1 MSGRPAAARLVRRTI
16 REIADARVAARGDHC
31 RVDSD
36 GGRGELLAAPTTYPK
51 QDASC
56 WTDEYLLR
64 HCEEYRVDLL
74 DVHVGYVEEIVLLP
88 DESTP
93 IGFLVRGVSGL
104 TFVSVHQIRDFSPRA
119 QRIVVDPLPL
129 IDRPS
134 TPSRRA

>member
-1 MSGRPAAARLVRRTI
+1 MPGWRR
-16 REIADARVAARGDHC
+16 
-31 RVDSD
+31 
-36 GGRGELLAAPTTYPK
+36 GGIIVVSTPIEEGELFAAPTTYPK

-74 DVHVGYVEEIVLLP
+74 DVHLGYVEEIVLLP

-93 IGFLVRGVSGL
+93 IGFLVRGGSGL
-104 TFVSVHQIRDFSPRA
+104 TFVSVHQIRDFSPRV

-134 TPSRRA
+134 TPSRRVSG

>member
-1 MSGRPAAARLVRRTI
+1 LSRRLGWR
-16 REIADARVAARGDHC
+16 
-31 RVDSD
+31 
-36 GGRGELLAAPTTYPK
+36 RGELLAAPTTYPK

-129 IDRPS
+129 IDRVGCVNSVSPTNPRFLERGPS
-134 TPSRRA
+134 

>member
-1 MSGRPAAARLVRRTI
+1 MPAVPVK
-16 REIADARVAARGDHC
+16 D
-31 RVDSD
+31 
-36 GGRGELLAAPTTYPK
+36 PT

-64 HCEEYRVDLL
+64 HCEGYRVDSL
-74 DVHVGYVEEIVLLP
+74 DEHAGYVEEIVLLP

-93 IGFLVRGVSGL
+93 IGFLVRGVPGL
-104 TFVSVHQIRDFSPRA
+104 TFVSVQQIRDFSPRA

-134 TPSRRA
+134 TPSRRVSG

>member
-1 MSGRPAAARLVRRTI
+1 
-16 REIADARVAARGDHC
+16 
-31 RVDSD
+31 
-36 GGRGELLAAPTTYPK
+36 LLAAPTTYPK

-134 TPSRRA
+134 TPSRRAYIPALNVILGRRLRPQLGRKRRL

>member
-1 MSGRPAAARLVRRTI
+1 MSTPI
-16 REIADARVAARGDHC
+16 EE
-31 RVDSD
+31 
-36 GGRGELLAAPTTYPK
+36 GELFAAPTTYPK

-74 DVHVGYVEEIVLLP
+74 DVHLGYVEEIVLLP

-104 TFVSVHQIRDFSPRA
+104 TFVSVHQIRDFSPPA

-129 IDRPS
+129 TGRPS
-134 TPSRRA
+134 RPVAPPASATPFRRAIG

>member
-1 MSGRPAAARLVRRTI
+1 MSRRLGWR
-16 REIADARVAARGDHC
+16 
-31 RVDSD
+31 
-36 GGRGELLAAPTTYPK
+36 RGELLAAPTTYPK

-74 DVHVGYVEEIVLLP
+74 DVHLGYVEEIVLLP

-93 IGFLVRGVSGL
+93 IGFLVRGGSGL
-104 TFVSVHQIRDFSPRA
+104 TFVSVHQIRDFSPDA

-134 TPSRRA
+134 TPSRRVSG